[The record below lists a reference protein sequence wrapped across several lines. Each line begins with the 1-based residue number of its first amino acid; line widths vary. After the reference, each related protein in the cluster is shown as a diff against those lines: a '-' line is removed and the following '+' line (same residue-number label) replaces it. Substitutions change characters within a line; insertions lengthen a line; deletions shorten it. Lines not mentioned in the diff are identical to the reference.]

1 VRKAQGKNVFEGC
14 DQVHKRKFK
23 VQLTIH
29 RGTKEIG
36 GSCVEVSTSQ
46 TRIILDVGLPLV
58 TADRE
63 PFDPKATAGKTTEV
77 LIAERV
83 IPDVPGLFLD
93 GKSPDAILLSHSH
106 LDHSGLLH
114 LTKPEIPIFA
124 SSGTSK
130 MMLATAV
137 FSRQQQL
144 SRSRHQ
150 EVRAKQTF
158 TVGDINVTPFAV
170 DHSSYGSV
178 AYLIEAG
185 EKSLLYSGDIRKHG
199 RKPGMARELV
209 AEIAPRNIDVLLM
222 EGTHF
227 GSGRSNG
234 RTEGELEEEIVGHI
248 QSAPGIVF
256 PCFSPI
262 DVDRLVTYYRASQRA
277 SRTFVV
283 DVYTAFV
290 MHLVASEAKIPRP
303 HAKAGVRVYF
313 NQAFE
318 GRNLNSISS
327 LFERDR
333 ISLSEILKQPSD
345 YVMVFRPSMAELD
358 FGNVLPKS
366 VRCLYSYWKGYL
378 DRLDWVQLR
387 KLVDQAQG
395 DFISAHTSGHIYADD
410 LVSFV
415 QSINPKEIV
424 PIHTFEPTEFTSYF
438 KNVRLLSDGQ
448 PYWIE

>member
-1 VRKAQGKNVFEGC
+1 MKVQ
-14 DQVHKRKFK
+14 

-46 TRIILDVGLPLV
+46 TRLILDAGLPLV

-63 PFDPKATAGKTTEV
+63 PFDPKCTFGKSVEDLV
-77 LIAERV
+77 AQKV

-93 GKSPDAILLSHSH
+93 GKPPDAILLSHSH

-114 LTKPEIPIFA
+114 LTKPDIPIFA
-124 SSGTSK
+124 TSGTSK
-130 MMLATAV
+130 MMLAAAV
-137 FSRQQQL
+137 FSRKQAL
-144 SRSRHQ
+144 NRSRHH

-158 TVGDINVTPFAV
+158 TVGDISVKPFAV

-178 AYLIEAG
+178 AYLIESG
-185 EKSLLYSGDIRKHG
+185 GKSLLYSGDIRKHG

-234 RTEGELEEEIVGHI
+234 LTEDELEEEIVGHI
-248 QSAPGIVF
+248 QSAAGIVF
-256 PCFSPI
+256 PCFSPM
-262 DVDRLVTYYRASQRA
+262 DVDRLVTYYRACQRA
-277 SRTFVV
+277 GRTFVV

-290 MHLVASEAKIPRP
+290 MHLVSSETKIPRP
-303 HAKAGVRVYF
+303 QAKAGARVYF
-313 NQAFE
+313 NHAFE
-318 GRNLNSISS
+318 GRNLNSISN

-333 ISLSEILKQPSD
+333 ISLKEILEQPAK
-345 YVMVFRPSMAELD
+345 YVMAFRPSMAELD
-358 FGNVLPKS
+358 FGNVLPAN

-387 KLVDQAQG
+387 KLVDDAQG
-395 DFISAHTSGHIYADD
+395 DFIPAHTSGHIYIDD

-415 QSINPKEIV
+415 REINPKQII
-424 PIHTFEPTEFTSYF
+424 PIHTFEPAGFQSFFE
-438 KNVRLLSDGQ
+438 NVQLLNDGE
-448 PYWIE
+448 PYVIE